1 MTALKAPVA
10 RPSLEQLLS
19 EQQSALDGVMNEVTL
34 GIRNQR
40 HFDELEERGQ
50 EIAAGVRD
58 AFRRG
63 RR

>member
-1 MTALKAPVA
+1 MPAPKAPAA

-19 EQQSALDGVMNEVTL
+19 EQLSALDGVMNEVTL

-40 HFDELEERGQ
+40 HYDDLEETGRA
-50 EIAAGVRD
+50 IADGIHD
-58 AFRRG
+58 AFRKG